1 MPVPIVLLAV
11 LAAGCAPTTA
21 GQAGTAQTQESPAQE
36 AAAHTPSPE
45 PTPGGKGAAAAAA
58 RSGSLS
64 SSGNFTADGK
74 RAVVYA
80 RKLAPEGARASITV
94 ESSSGQTLSSLVVE
108 GLLPNRPYG
117 AHLHTKPCGPKAD
130 DAGPHYQHE
139 KGEVSAANE
148 VWLDFTTDASGAGR
162 ATARNPWTFSPGRRP
177 HSLVIHAKPT
187 TAAGPKA
194 GEAGERVAC
203 LTLG

>member
-1 MPVPIVLLAV
+1 MPVPIVLFAL

-21 GQAGTAQTQESPAQE
+21 GQAGTAQSQESPAQE

-45 PTPGGKGAAAAAA
+45 PTPGAEGAAKA

-108 GLLPNRPYG
+108 GLLPNRTYG

-162 ATARNPWTFSPGRRP
+162 ATARNSWTFAPGRRP

-187 TAAGPKA
+187 TANGPKA